1 MLRIESYGKNDYK
14 IFINSSYTKDLDY
27 LNKDE
32 VIGFIKLFILKL
44 KNKLSLRGFYKIRVY
59 PKNKIGVF
67 LDITKLDDIDLS
79 NNLDLRVMIMYDEE
93 YYFETDD
100 YDVIK
105 ECNDIRYMDGLF
117 YCVVDDSFDRIL
129 EKVEFGRFIYGKEVI
144 NLLNN
149 SKVL

>member
-59 PKNKIGVF
+59 PKNKIGIF

-79 NNLDLRVMIMYDEE
+79 NNLDLRVMIRYDEE

-129 EKVEFGRFIYGKEVI
+129 EKVEFGRFIYGKETCDGR
-144 NLLNN
+144 LLCYNC
-149 SKVL
+149 

>member
-1 MLRIESYGKNDYK
+1 MLKFESYGKNDYK

-32 VIGFIKLFILKL
+32 VIIFIKKFIVKL

-59 PKNKIGVF
+59 PKDEIGMF
-67 LDITKLDDIDLS
+67 LDVTKLDDIDLT
-79 NNLDLRVMIMYDEE
+79 NNLDLRVMIMYDED

-105 ECNDIRYMDGLF
+105 DCNDIRYMDGLF
-117 YCVVDDSFDRIL
+117 YCVVDDSFDRLL
-129 EKVEFGRFIYGKEVI
+129 EKVEFGKFIYGKDVI
-144 NLLNN
+144 KLLNN
-149 SKVL
+149 SKIL